1 MSSPVDR
8 VAQVLEGYAA
18 RGVFRGF
25 SRGPSTRG
33 KTTFKMLWHQDRFF
47 ELILDVK
54 QKTMRMPVVLPEV
67 PARSPMIR
75 DFKEF
80 VESRFSKE
88 LPEHRRIDRR
98 KVRISTAH
106 RGGHLS
112 LTLKVAGSDF
122 EYVARKFIH
131 LVHEVYLSFLND
143 GRYYSYMLRTF
154 DLDPDKF

>member
-1 MSSPVDR
+1 MPKIPPSPANQDPKPITPCNEIR
-8 VAQVLEGYAA
+8 YLAPSAI
-18 RGVFRGF
+18 
-25 SRGPSTRG
+25 SR
-33 KTTFKMLWHQDRFF
+33 
-47 ELILDVK
+47 
-54 QKTMRMPVVLPEV
+54 
-67 PARSPMIR
+67 
-75 DFKEF
+75 
-80 VESRFSKE
+80 SKE